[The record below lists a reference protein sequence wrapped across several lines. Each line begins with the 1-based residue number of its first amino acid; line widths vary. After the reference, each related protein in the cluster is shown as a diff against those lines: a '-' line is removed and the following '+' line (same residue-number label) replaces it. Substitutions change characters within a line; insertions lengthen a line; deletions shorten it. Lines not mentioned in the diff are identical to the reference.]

1 MALELSKNAMT
12 ILDKRYLKRDQT
24 GKVIETPE
32 QMFRR
37 VARNIAKA
45 DAKYG
50 KDQREV
56 KRTQRKFYNLMT
68 RFYFLP
74 NSPTLMNAGR
84 DLQQLSACF
93 VLPIEDSMESIF
105 ETLRDSALIH
115 KSGGGTGFSFSRIR
129 PKADI
134 VQSTMG
140 VSSGPISFMKVY
152 NSATEAIKQ
161 GGTRRGANMGILQV
175 DHPDIIDFI
184 TCKQDEKELTNFNIS
199 VAITEEF
206 MKALDDGMAY
216 NLKNPRTKDIVR
228 SLDACE
234 VFDKIVANAWKSGEP
249 GIVFLDRINAGNP
262 TPKVGMIESTN
273 PCGEQPLLPYESCN
287 LGSINLMAMIIDGEI
302 DWDLFREVVRDS
314 VHFLDNVIDMNKF
327 PLEAIAEN
335 TEANRKIGLGVMG
348 LADLLI
354 ELGVPYDSEEGRTIA
369 EKIMAFVNEEGWKMS
384 QELAVDRGP
393 FPNFKRSRFAR
404 RTPVRNASVTT
415 IAPTGTISMIADV
428 SSGIEPL
435 FAVAYVK
442 KVLDGEEL
450 VYVHKAFEAMAVKEG
465 FHTEDLMGTVAKV
478 GRIGDLDGIPDEIK
492 TLFKTAMEIEPEA
505 HVRMQAAIQKHTD
518 NAVSKTINF
527 PNSATEEDVKT
538 AYLLAYRLG
547 CKGITVY
554 RDGSRTT
561 QVLSTK
567 KDKPE
572 TQIAT
577 GKLRPRARPNTTV
590 GRTLKVQSGC
600 GNLYVTINEDE
611 HGLCELFATMGKS
624 GGCAAAQTEAVARLT
639 SLSLRSGIETEVII
653 KQLRTIR
660 CPKPI
665 LAPGGMTY
673 SCPDAIAQALEE
685 YLELF
690 KGIRVSK
697 DDLLK
702 DNGTSP
708 ECPECG
714 TLLVFQEGCLLCPSC
729 GWSQCE

>member
-1 MALELSKNAMT
+1 MALDLSKNAMT
-12 ILDKRYLKRDQT
+12 ILEKRYLKRDVT
-24 GKVIETPE
+24 GKVTETPE

-45 DAKYG
+45 DANYG

-56 KRTQRKFYNLMT
+56 NKTQRKFYNLMT

-84 DLQQLSACF
+84 ELQQLSACF
-93 VLPIEDSMESIF
+93 VLPVDDSMESIF

-129 PKADI
+129 PKADV

-152 NSATEAIKQ
+152 NAATEAIKQ

-216 NLKNPRTKDIVR
+216 NLRNPRTKEIVR
-228 SLDACE
+228 SLDASE
-234 VFDKIVANAWKSGEP
+234 VFEKIVANAWKSGEP
-249 GIVFLDRINAGNP
+249 GIVFLDRINAANP

-287 LGSINLMAMIIDGEI
+287 LGSINLMAMFIDGEF
-302 DWDLFREVVRDS
+302 DWDLLREVVRDS
-314 VHFLDNVIDMNKF
+314 VHFLDNVIDMNQF
-327 PLEAIAEN
+327 PLESIAEN
-335 TEANRKIGLGVMG
+335 TRANRKIGLGVMG
-348 LADLLI
+348 FADMLI
-354 ELGVPYDSEEGRTIA
+354 AMGIPYDSEEGLA
-369 EKIMAFVNEEGWKMS
+369 MGEKVMAFVNDEGWQMS
-384 QELAVDRGP
+384 KELAEERGP

-435 FAVAYVK
+435 FAVAFVK
-442 KVLDGEEL
+442 KVLEGEEL
-450 VYVHKAFEAMAVKEG
+450 VYAHKEFEAIAVKEG
-465 FHTEDLMGTVAKV
+465 FHTDDLMKTVAKV
-478 GRIGDLDGIPDEIK
+478 GRIGDLDGIPDEVK
-492 TLFKTAMEIEPEA
+492 TLFKTAMEIDPES
-505 HVRMQAAIQKHTD
+505 HVRMQAAFQKHTD

-527 PNSATEEDVKT
+527 PNSATEDEVRT
-538 AYLLAYRLG
+538 AYLLSYQLG

-567 KDKPE
+567 KEKPE
-572 TQIAT
+572 AQVAT

-639 SLSLRSGIETEVII
+639 SLSLRSGIETEVVI

-673 SCPDAIAQALEE
+673 SCPDAIAQALEQ
-685 YLELF
+685 YLESF

-697 DDLLK
+697 VDLLK

-714 TLLVFQEGCLLCPSC
+714 TLLVFQEGCLICPSC